1 MKKSI
6 ILHAKFFP
14 AKILFNKKF
23 FDFNQI
29 FRQHKKHFEIKFLK
43 FLLESDNFLLNKISG
58 QRENV
63 GVNYVTSFSAS
74 VYANREVRC
83 GLHCVDI

>member
-23 FDFNQI
+23 FYFSQI
-29 FRQHKKHFEIKFLK
+29 FRQYEKHFDSKFLK
-43 FLLESDNFLLNKISG
+43 FFLESDNFLLNKISG
-58 QRENV
+58 QRDNV
-63 GVNYVTSFSAS
+63 AVNYVTSISAS
-74 VYANREVRC
+74 VEANIEVRC

>member
-23 FDFNQI
+23 FDFSQI
-29 FRQHKKHFEIKFLK
+29 LRQQKKHFEIKFLNFSSK
-43 FLLESDNFLLNKISG
+43 SDNFLLNKLFG
-58 QRENV
+58 QSPDV
-63 GVNYVTSFSAS
+63 GVKCVTSVSDLFWD
-74 VYANREVRC
+74 
-83 GLHCVDI
+83 L

>member
-6 ILHAKFFP
+6 ILHAKFLP

-23 FDFNQI
+23 FDFSQI
-29 FRQHKKHFEIKFLK
+29 FRQYEKHFEIKFLK
-43 FLLESDNFLLNKISG
+43 FFLESDNFLLNKISG
-58 QRENV
+58 QRDNV
-63 GVNYVTSFSAS
+63 GVNYVTSISAS
-74 VYANREVRC
+74 VEANREVRF